1 MQCASAVEELNQQI
15 GELYKTNF
23 DLVQADY
30 ENQLS
35 LIEHEMNMINADISM
50 AQAKG
55 MLDSAGFY
63 ERLAAHEAES
73 IGKLKSELSDLER
86 YFKEAMDSGQ
96 IAEGSEEWYAM
107 KQEILGV
114 KEAIAQANVQM
125 QEYSNTIRDI
135 KWSYFDYAQEQFNL
149 LAQETSFLIE
159 LMSNKKLFD
168 DRGQFSNA
176 GYATVG
182 MRSVNYDAHMKQADE
197 YAKEMQKI
205 QDEMLADPYNTELID
220 RRNTLL
226 QLQRESILAAE
237 QEKVAVKSLVE
248 EGIRIELDSLREL
261 IDAYKDRLDAE
272 KDLYDYQK
280 KISDKSKN
288 ISSIQKQ
295 LTAYQNDTS
304 EETRAKIQKLN
315 QELEK
320 ARTDLQET
328 ERDKSI
334 SEQKKILDD
343 VYDEYESLLNERLDD
358 IDRLMSEMIACSN
371 ANADRIQNEIARAA
385 DQVGYTVTE
394 SLQMVMG
401 GRYAYYDHSA
411 ADGSG
416 IDTSGASSLMDRIYS
431 DVNRMA
437 VEAGTV
443 SAYVKGT
450 PSPIGSISNDADEF
464 ISPDVIIEEVPEEV
478 VEDFMQAA
486 QAMHAMA
493 DLVPSST
500 QGFGLIEGSG
510 SVGDITMNI
519 SIDHVQDYNDFVT
532 QLQGDP
538 KFEKLIDT
546 MTINKILGGSRLAKN
561 GIRF

>member
-1 MQCASAVEELNQQI
+1 M
-15 GELYKTNF
+15 
-23 DLVQADY
+23 
-30 ENQLS
+30 
-35 LIEHEMNMINADISM
+35 
-50 AQAKG
+50 
-55 MLDSAGFY
+55 
-63 ERLAAHEAES
+63 
-73 IGKLKSELSDLER
+73 
-86 YFKEAMDSGQ
+86 
-96 IAEGSEEWYAM
+96 
-107 KQEILGV
+107 
-114 KEAIAQANVQM
+114 
-125 QEYSNTIRDI
+125 
-135 KWSYFDYAQEQFNL
+135 
-149 LAQETSFLIE
+149 
-159 LMSNKKLFD
+159 
-168 DRGQFSNA
+168 
-176 GYATVG
+176 
-182 MRSVNYDAHMKQADE
+182 
-197 YAKEMQKI
+197 
-205 QDEMLADPYNTELID
+205 
-220 RRNTLL
+220 
-226 QLQRESILAAE
+226 
-237 QEKVAVKSLVE
+237 
-248 EGIRIELDSLREL
+248 
-261 IDAYKDRLDAE
+261 
-272 KDLYDYQK
+272 
-280 KISDKSKN
+280 
-288 ISSIQKQ
+288 
-295 LTAYQNDTS
+295 
-304 EETRAKIQKLN
+304 
-315 QELEK
+315 
-320 ARTDLQET
+320 
-328 ERDKSI
+328 
-334 SEQKKILDD
+334 
-343 VYDEYESLLNERLDD
+343 YDEYESLLNERLDD

-450 PSPIGSISNDADEF
+450 PSPIGSISSDADEF

-538 KFEKLIDT
+538 KF
-546 MTINKILGGSRLAKN
+546 
-561 GIRF
+561 